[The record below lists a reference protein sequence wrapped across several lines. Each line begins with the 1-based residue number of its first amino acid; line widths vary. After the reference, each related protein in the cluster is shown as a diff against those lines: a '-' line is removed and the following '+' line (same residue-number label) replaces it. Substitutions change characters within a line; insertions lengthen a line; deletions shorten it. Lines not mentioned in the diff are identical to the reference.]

1 MLNEMSL
8 STLTRTYC
16 LQYLHKFSQIR
27 AVILHMFACLTIIS
41 QLSIC
46 YDTLDAKDL
55 FLSDLTI
62 SFIDWSG
69 LHTVHVHAVVTLKI
83 GSRFQ

>member
-1 MLNEMSL
+1 
-8 STLTRTYC
+8 
-16 LQYLHKFSQIR
+16 
-27 AVILHMFACLTIIS
+27 MFVCLTMIS

-62 SFIDWSG
+62 SFGTSG
-69 LHTVHVHAVVTLKI
+69 VIMCVLFLQDKIIHTCTSVT
-83 GSRFQ
+83 F